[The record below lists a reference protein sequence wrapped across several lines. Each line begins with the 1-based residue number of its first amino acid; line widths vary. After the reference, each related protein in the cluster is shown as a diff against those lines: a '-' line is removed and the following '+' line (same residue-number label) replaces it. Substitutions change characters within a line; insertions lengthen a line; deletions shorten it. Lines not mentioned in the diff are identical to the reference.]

1 MLVYQALSERRW
13 VGSINIL
20 NRSQKNVV
28 QVVSLHDLHF
38 LSVFMQIMG
47 ESIKETKSTWK
58 QP

>member
-13 VGSINIL
+13 VGSISIL

-28 QVVSLHDLHF
+28 QVVPLRDLHF
-38 LSVFMQIMG
+38 LSVFLQIMG